1 VRELQHDILKC
12 VKDQNGNHVI
22 QKAIERVPTEHIQFI
37 IEAFKG
43 QVHTLATHPYGCRV
57 IQRMLEYCTE
67 KDQASVLEELHQS
80 AQTLITDQYG
90 NYVMQH
96 VIEHGRP
103 EDQAKIIELV
113 TAQLLTL
120 SKHKFASNVVEK
132 TIQFGS
138 DQQRRAIIA
147 ELTANPSD
155 GSSPLQLMM
164 KDQYGNYVIR
174 KSPSP
179 RLRRFFDVY
188 TKSNILQ
195 EKLLGQLKGAERE
208 QFVEDMRPHLNVLK
222 KYNYGKQ
229 ITAIEKLI
237 SNGLPPQT
245 APMEINSSTAT
256 PVLTKGQNS
265 PESSSLPSTNASTVD
280 GPTQLSSPKTVVA
293 EKARPELN
301 IPFNEIS

>member
-1 VRELQHDILKC
+1 
-12 VKDQNGNHVI
+12 
-22 QKAIERVPTEHIQFI
+22 
-37 IEAFKG
+37 
-43 QVHTLATHPYGCRV
+43 
-57 IQRMLEYCTE
+57 M
-67 KDQASVLEELHQS
+67 S

-96 VIEHGRP
+96 VIEHGKP

-138 DQQRRAIIA
+138 DQQRRAIVA

-174 KSPSP
+174 KPSSP
-179 RLRRFFDVY
+179 RSQRFRGMCA
-188 TKSNILQ
+188 KSNVLQ
-195 EKLLGQLKGAERE
+195 EKLLAQLKGAERE
-208 QFVEDMRPHLNVLK
+208 RFVEDMRPHLNALK

-245 APMEINSSTAT
+245 APMEINSTTAT

-265 PESSSLPSTNASTVD
+265 PESSSLSSTNASTVD
-280 GPTQLSSPKTVVA
+280 GPTQLSSPKTVIT
-293 EKARPELN
+293 EKGMPEVN
-301 IPFNEIS
+301 IAI

>member
-1 VRELQHDILKC
+1 VKELQHDILKC

-67 KDQASVLEELHQS
+67 RDQASVLDELHLS

-96 VIEHGRP
+96 VIEHGKP

-138 DQQRRAIIA
+138 DQQRRAIVA
-147 ELTANPSD
+147 ELTVNPSD

-174 KSPSP
+174 KAPSP
-179 RLRRFFDVY
+179 RLRRFRGVC

-195 EKLLGQLKGAERE
+195 RETSCSIEGRRTRAVRRRHATASQCPQKVQLRKANYRHRETHIQRSSAPNSANGNQLQRRYASLDNGAEQPR
-208 QFVEDMRPHLNVLK
+208 
-222 KYNYGKQ
+222 KQ
-229 ITAIEKLI
+229 
-237 SNGLPPQT
+237 Q
-245 APMEINSSTAT
+245 
-256 PVLTKGQNS
+256 
-265 PESSSLPSTNASTVD
+265 
-280 GPTQLSSPKTVVA
+280 SPKHKCQYCGWANAAVVHQNC
-293 EKARPELN
+293 R
-301 IPFNEIS
+301 S